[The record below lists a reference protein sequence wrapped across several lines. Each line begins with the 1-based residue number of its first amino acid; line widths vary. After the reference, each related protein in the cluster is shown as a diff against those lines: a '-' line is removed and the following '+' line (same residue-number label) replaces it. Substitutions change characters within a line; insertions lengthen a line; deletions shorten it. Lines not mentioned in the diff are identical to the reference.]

1 MPTKFSEKPLDLDE
15 MKRILLTLRKLETL
29 SRKMMTA
36 FSHEDQEALREMI
49 DSAKYNLEDA
59 INNPVQA
66 KPHSKMRQIFSI
78 LGIEIERATL

>member
-1 MPTKFSEKPLDLDE
+1 MPAKFSQRPLDLDE
-15 MKRILLTLRKLETL
+15 MKKILLTLRKLETL

-36 FSHEDQEALREMI
+36 FSHEDQEALIEII
-49 DSAKYNLEDA
+49 DNAKYCLEDA

-78 LGIEIERATL
+78 LGIEIERTPL